1 MIPNLV
7 LTQATLAIN
16 REIFYAKMPCVA
28 ALANI
33 GLNFYLIPSMGARGA
48 AIGTI
53 VTEVLLMILIGAGIF
68 IWRRKLDLK
77 Q

>member
-16 REIFYAKMPCVA
+16 REFFYAKITCVA

-33 GLNFYLIPSMGARGA
+33 VLNFYLIPTMGGKGA

-53 VTEVLLMILIGAGIF
+53 ITEGLVMILIGAGIF
-68 IWRRKLDLK
+68 LWSRKLVLK

>member
-7 LTQATLAIN
+7 LNQATLAIN
-16 REIFYAKMPCVA
+16 REIFYAKITCVA
-28 ALANI
+28 ALANTA
-33 GLNFYLIPSMGARGA
+33 LNFYLIPAMGAKGA

-53 VTEVLLMILIGAGIF
+53 ITEGLVMILIGAGIF
-68 IWRRKLDLK
+68 LWSRKLDLK

>member
-16 REIFYAKMPCVA
+16 REIFYAKINCVA

-33 GLNFYLIPSMGARGA
+33 GLNFYLIPVMGAKGA

-53 VTEVLLMILIGAGIF
+53 ITEGLVMILIGGGIF
-68 IWRRKLDLK
+68 LWRRNMDLK